1 MNYKELL
8 INKDKVVMTSVDL
21 AIIIGDLEEA
31 IVLNQVSYWLEKY
44 REISHNF
51 KDKRYWVYN
60 SYQKWHDDNFPFWS
74 PKKIQRIFRSLEKK
88 GLLLSANYN
97 SVGFDK
103 TKWYSINYNK
113 LQAMINNY
121 ENQNKQSLLTD
132 EQSLLIDEQSLLADE
147 QSLLADEQSLLAS
160 EQSLLAGEQPI
171 PEDTTEDTTKGTT
184 EGTNRGNRVDYQ
196 EIINLYNNTCVSFP
210 KVFTLSETR
219 KKAIK
224 KKLKT
229 YSMEDFK
236 KLFEMTEGSKFLK
249 GENNWNWSANFDWLI
264 KDSNMVKVLEGNY
277 EDKLDNRPRQTS
289 TGNIFLDML
298 QEEEEKERNEQN
310 RNN

>member
-132 EQSLLIDEQSLLADE
+132 EQSLLAGEQSLLAGE
-147 QSLLADEQSLLAS
+147 QSLLAG

-171 PEDTTEDTTKGTT
+171 PEDTTEDTTKDTTKGTT

>member
-132 EQSLLIDEQSLLADE
+132 EQSLLAGEQSLLAGE
-147 QSLLADEQSLLAS
+147 QSLLAG

-171 PEDTTEDTTKGTT
+171 PEDTTENTTEDTTQGTT
-184 EGTNRGNRVDYQ
+184 EGTNRGSRVDYQ
-196 EIINLYNNTCVSFP
+196 EIINLYNDTCVSFP

>member
-121 ENQNKQSLLTD
+121 ENQNKQSLLAG
-132 EQSLLIDEQSLLADE
+132 EQSLLAG
-147 QSLLADEQSLLAS
+147 

-171 PEDTTEDTTKGTT
+171 PEDTTEDTTKDTTKGTT

-277 EDKLDNRPRQTS
+277 EDKLDNKPRQTS

>member
-132 EQSLLIDEQSLLADE
+132 EQSLLTDEQSLLTDEQSLLAG
-147 QSLLADEQSLLAS
+147 

-171 PEDTTEDTTKGTT
+171 PEDTTKDTTKGTT

-210 KVFTLSETR
+210 KVITLSETR

-277 EDKLDNRPRQTS
+277 EYKLDNRPRQTS

>member
-132 EQSLLIDEQSLLADE
+132 EQSLLTDEQSLLAG
-147 QSLLADEQSLLAS
+147 

-171 PEDTTEDTTKGTT
+171 PEDTTEDTTKDTTKGTT